1 MKKHVISVCCAL
13 LCALSAAAAE
23 QQEVPARLDVTAQP
37 EGAKVFVDGK
47 LHGPAPCSV
56 FGLEPGSHLL
66 RVEAPSYVAQHAF
79 VQINPGAFVQKNFQL
94 AEEKGIIL
102 VKTTPAGADV
112 KCNGVSLGA
121 TPLLVTSLASGRAH
135 SLVLSLNGYQSK
147 KIEVRTEGRRPL
159 VREEELSLDS
169 GVVDCSTD
177 PEGAT
182 VIVNGVERGVTPIK
196 LTNVPKG
203 LATIVFRLAGY
214 EEETRELRMQAGA
227 SQTLSLR
234 LKGRAAQLKVVS
246 TPEGAR
252 VFLDDDFKGKTPLS
266 LSSVKPGDH
275 SLRVELEGFAPMTRS
290 ITLENAGEGTEEFTL
305 ESTLGRIEVIT
316 TPPGARISI
325 DGRAVGI
332 TAEQG
337 DSNKS
342 KLFAIEKVAVGA
354 HTVLVHC
361 DGYEDKG
368 YKINVT
374 SRDTT
379 QLYARLK
386 RIFTPDIIVDTTR
399 GIVRGVLVERDPLGN
414 ITLETA
420 PGVQQRI
427 LSSDVRKITPI
438 TK

>member
-1 MKKHVISVCCAL
+1 MKMHVLSVCCAL
-13 LCALSAAAAE
+13 LCALSAAG
-23 QQEVPARLDVTAQP
+23 QEVPARLDVTVQP
-37 EGAKVFVDGK
+37 EGAKVFVDGR

-56 FGLEPGSHLL
+56 FGLEPGRHLL
-66 RVEAPSYVAQHAF
+66 RVEAPSCVAQHAF
-79 VQINPGAFVQKNFQL
+79 VQIGPGEFVQRHFQL

-112 KCNGVSLGA
+112 KCNGVSLGV
-121 TPLLVTSLASGRAH
+121 TPLLVTSLASGRSY
-135 SLVLSLNGYQSK
+135 SLVLSLNGYQTK

-159 VREEELSLDS
+159 VREETLSLDS
-169 GVVDCSTD
+169 GVVDCSTE
-177 PEGAT
+177 PAGAT
-182 VIVNGVERGVTPIK
+182 VIVNGVERGVTPVK
-196 LTNVPKG
+196 LENVPKG

-275 SLRVELEGFAPMTRS
+275 SLRVELDGYAPVTRS
-290 ITLENAGEGTEEFTL
+290 ITMANAGAATEEFRL

-316 TPPGARISI
+316 TPPGAKISV
-325 DGRAVGI
+325 DGRAVGT
-332 TAEQG
+332 TAAQG

-342 KLFAIEKVAVGA
+342 KLLAVERVAVGA

-361 DGYEDKG
+361 DGYEDRG
-368 YKINVT
+368 YKINVA
-374 SRDTT
+374 SRETT

-386 RIFTPDIIVDTTR
+386 RIFTPDTLLDTTR

-420 PGVQQRI
+420 PGVQQRVMAADI
-427 LSSDVRKITPI
+427 RKISAI
-438 TK
+438 DR